1 MKTWQLTLLTL
12 LTAAIAQQAR
22 PLQAAECGD
31 TNVIYNLFDQSIEE
45 MLANGEGTLGPRRLV
60 TDQTSHMI
68 STTSRR
74 MIQATA
80 SDLDQLNL
88 VVEKMQGTPSGG
100 ETAFIVCKTDEAG
113 KTTKLDEFKFP
124 GGQSNQGKRIN
135 KSYSGLQNQRLSV
148 RLQGLSAFGQARF
161 RLDLQRP
168 GGEGALWQPDKQA
181 PVGPVK
187 GFADLHV
194 HQAASLAFSGGW
206 YWGSHREGPLS
217 ERLPAC
223 HGDEHATFPAI
234 GGLLAPHTHLTQGAP
249 DFKQWPAWN
258 DIKHQQVSA
267 EWLKAAH
274 DKGFNLMV
282 ASVVNNQWLSAA
294 LIASGNYDDKLS
306 PSDMESA
313 KRQILSLQQ
322 MDAASDWYTIVRDP
336 WEARRAIARGEL
348 AVMLAVEVSD
358 LMPPAD
364 GPWRQQLHDLYHMGV
379 RSIQIAHQTN
389 NRFSGAAYHRDIFQV
404 LSQVKHRFD
413 KQAEFASDPD
423 GVHNAI
429 GLSAEGYELLDEMI
443 RLNMQ
448 IDLAHLPLKTQ
459 QQIYQH
465 VAKKH
470 KYYPL
475 FNSHTRMD
483 PLLRNQEKKFLKEF
497 VTTPE
502 TLAYVRET
510 GGVLGL
516 RTGEDPMLAYQGTG
530 KNPVI
535 ANNCDGSIKSWLQF
549 YQYADD
555 RGVNLAFASDFNGF
569 ITQMAPRFGPEACAN
584 AMDSQTRAEQAQAQG
599 PRDINASEAL
609 QEFDEKGLA
618 HVGLLPAVIED
629 MKRLGADTQNIE
641 SSAERFLKMWER
653 SYDPNRK
660 PINWQG

>member
-1 MKTWQLTLLTL
+1 MKTWQLTLLAL
-12 LTAAIAQQAR
+12 LGAWATQSAEPA
-22 PLQAAECGD
+22 QAADCGD
-31 TNVIYNLFDQSIEE
+31 TNVIYNLFDQSVEE
-45 MLANGEGTLGPRRLV
+45 MLANGEGTPGPRRLV

-68 STTSRR
+68 STSSRR

-80 SDLDQLNL
+80 SDLDRLNL
-88 VVEKMQGTPSGG
+88 VIDKLQGTPSGG
-100 ETAFIVCKTDEAG
+100 DTLFVVCKTDPQG
-113 KTTKLDEFKFP
+113 KTSKLEEFSIA
-124 GGQSNQGKRIN
+124 GGQANQGQRIS
-135 KSYSGLQNQRLSV
+135 KSYTGLQNQRLSV

-168 GGEGALWQPDKQA
+168 GGEGALWQPDRKA
-181 PVGPVK
+181 PAGPVT

-194 HQAASLAFSGGW
+194 HQAASLAFAGGW
-206 YWGSHREGPLS
+206 YWGSHREGALN
-217 ERLPAC
+217 EQLPAC

-234 GGLLAPHTHLTQGAP
+234 GGLLAPHAHLTHGAP

-267 EWLKAAH
+267 EWLKSAH

-294 LIASGNYDDKLS
+294 MIASGKHNNKLS

-322 MDAASDWYTIVRDP
+322 MDAALDWYTIVRDP

-413 KQAEFASDPD
+413 RQAEFASDAD
-423 GVHNAI
+423 GIHNAV
-429 GLSAEGYELLDEMI
+429 GMSEEGYELLDEMI

-465 VAKKH
+465 VARHH

-483 PLLRNQEKKFLKEF
+483 PLLRSHEKKFLKEF

-516 RTGEDPMLAYQGTG
+516 RTGEDPMLSYNGSG
-530 KNPVI
+530 KNPVV
-535 ANNCDGSIKSWLQF
+535 ANNCDGSIRSWLQF

-555 RGVNLAFASDFNGF
+555 RGVKLAFASDFNGF
-569 ITQMAPRFGPEACAN
+569 ITQLAPRFGPEACAN
-584 AMDSQTRAEQAQAQG
+584 AADAKTRTEQAKAQG
-599 PRDINASEAL
+599 PRDMNVSETL
-609 QEFDEKGLA
+609 REFDEKGLA

-629 MKRLGADTQNIE
+629 MKRLGANTRNLE
-641 SSAERFLKMWER
+641 SSAEGVLQMWER
-653 SYDPNRK
+653 SYDPARERIEQ
-660 PINWQG
+660 PD